1 MATGFNEI
9 YLIVKYNYT
18 IAGVDNVPMSNRSL
32 RANISRMFFLKWAHF
47 MVVTSHL
54 TLPVDF

>member
-18 IAGVDNVPMSNRSL
+18 IAGVDNVPMSNRCL
-32 RANISRMFFLKWAHF
+32 RANISRMFFEMNTLHGWA
-47 MVVTSHL
+47 SHL
-54 TLPVDF
+54 TLPVDC